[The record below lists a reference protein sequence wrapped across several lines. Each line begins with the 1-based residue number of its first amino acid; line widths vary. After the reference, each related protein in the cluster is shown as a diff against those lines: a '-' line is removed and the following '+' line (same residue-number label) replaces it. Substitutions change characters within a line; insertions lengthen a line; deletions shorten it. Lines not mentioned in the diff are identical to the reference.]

1 MLKMS
6 KSDLNLIADPDMFIF
21 FEEGMTGGVFCI
33 SNRCS
38 QANNKYLKSYHT
50 KQVLKH
56 TIYLEAN
63 DLFSYTMSKFL
74 QIIGFK

>member
-1 MLKMS
+1 MS
-6 KSDLNLIADPDMFIF
+6 KADLNFITDPDMFMF
-21 FEEGMTGGVFCI
+21 VEEGMTGGVFCI
-33 SNRCS
+33 SNKYS

-63 DLFSYTMSKFL
+63 NLFSYTMSKFL